1 MGSEQGKENRSRVE
15 NEMKK
20 YLNNSQKEIT
30 KDFTKEKETKRK
42 KQYKN
47 IRQMENSR
55 YPQ

>member
-1 MGSEQGKENRSRVE
+1 MGSDKGLENRSRVE

-20 YLNNSQKEIT
+20 YLNNSQKEN
-30 KDFTKEKETKRK
+30 TKEKKRKRK